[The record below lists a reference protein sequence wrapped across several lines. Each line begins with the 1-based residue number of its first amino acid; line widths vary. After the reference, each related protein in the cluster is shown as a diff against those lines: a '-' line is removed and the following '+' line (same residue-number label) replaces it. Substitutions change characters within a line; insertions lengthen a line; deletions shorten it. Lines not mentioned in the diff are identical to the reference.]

1 MNSLKFCF
9 NIFKSLCVFATTF
22 MVGYWIFKYKKNDD
36 VTLIEY
42 NSLDDIPEFIYP
54 EMSICFLNPF
64 LRNSSLNVTKE
75 ENYRL
80 NYLAYLQGGYHFN
93 KYKDINYDEVTVN
106 LEYYFEQLNIIWKRG
121 KNPTNY
127 TSCENLKNCP
137 YLIFRNNYNGFTQAV
152 GFLKCFGVQID
163 KNVTKDVA
171 FFNIKF
177 NKNLKQVITQ
187 VMAVTVWFNYPNQV
201 TRPRGGGQ
209 SIWNKNSSSKMEVFQ
224 ITSVDLLKRRMKQR
238 EKCADQWNI
247 FDELVLRNHIEFSG
261 CRPPYIS
268 HFLEFPMCNSSKD
281 IKNAHYDGWSLAKQ
295 YVDDPCQE
303 MPTIDYKSFQVP
315 VGHQSVSPKKYQIFL
330 EYPTKGKT
338 ITQLKEV
345 DIHSLIGNIGGYIG
359 LFLGKIHTDII
370 IRNI

>member
-303 MPTIDYKSFQVP
+303 MPTIDYKSFQIP
-315 VGHQSVSPKKYQIFL
+315 IGQQIVSPKMYQIFL

-338 ITQLKEV
+338 VTQLQEV

-359 LFLGKIHTDII
+359 LFLG
-370 IRNI
+370 NL